1 MESPDPLKA
10 IEDLT
15 KEVND
20 HIEKQGRGVFK
31 RYPVT
36 FALLATF
43 GVTAVGSGFK
53 AIVDEI
59 GFLSQRPG
67 LLLLVGILILLFTG
81 SLFKKL
87 NK

>member
-15 KEVND
+15 KQLND
-20 HIEKQGRGVFK
+20 HIEKQGKGVFK

-43 GVTAVGSGFK
+43 GITAVSSGIK
-53 AIVDEI
+53 EIVEGMETFNQHPLALLFI
-59 GFLSQRPG
+59 GI
-67 LLLLVGILILLFTG
+67 VVLIFTG

-87 NK
+87 SK

>member
-1 MESPDPLKA
+1 MPPDPLKV

-20 HIEKQGRGVFK
+20 HINKQGRGVFK

-43 GVTAVGSGFK
+43 GVTAVGSGLK
-53 AIVDEI
+53 AILDKVSIFKENPI
-59 GFLSQRPG
+59 
-67 LLLLVGILILLFTG
+67 LLVFIGVLVLMFTG

-87 NK
+87 SK